1 MINKIKIMERNGCL
15 TAVLLLL
22 ASAIFV
28 VCGVFFNAWYLQEVY
43 EIGLVTIFSQFNVVL
58 PEIGYW
64 FFALIWVTYGAFHL
78 MFKTD
83 WGKDNETKESADNVE
98 VFSKIFS
105 TFISQILTKCLQ
117 LLILSIICSICI
129 A

>member
-1 MINKIKIMERNGCL
+1 MERNGCL

-58 PEIGYW
+58 PDISYW

-78 MFKTD
+78 MFKSD
-83 WGKDNETKESADNVE
+83 WGKENENKESDTVE

-117 LLILSIICSICI
+117 LLILSIVCSICI